1 MNLSAHFSMEEFTA
15 SETAAR
21 LGIDNEPPAELYG
34 NIIRTAKV
42 LEQVRLLLG
51 EAITITSGYR
61 CLQLNNALRSK
72 PTSAHVKGLGADII
86 VPAYGSPL
94 NVCRALEFKL
104 EEFGID
110 QLIWEFGRWTHIGL
124 SVGAPRHQIL
134 TIDNAGTRG
143 GLG

>member
-1 MNLSAHFSMEEFTA
+1 MNLSAHFSLEEFTA

-21 LGIDNEPPAELYG
+21 LGIDNDPPEGLRG
-34 NIIRTAKV
+34 NLIRTANV
-42 LEQVRLLLG
+42 LERVRSLLG

-61 CLQLNNALRSK
+61 CLPLNTALRSQ

-94 NVCRALEFKL
+94 KVCRALEFQL
-104 EEFGID
+104 DEFGID

-124 SVGAPRHQIL
+124 SVCAPRYQIL

>member
-1 MNLSAHFSMEEFTA
+1 MKLSDNFYLHEFEA

-21 LGIDNEPPAELYG
+21 LGIDNEAPADLHS
-34 NIIRTAKV
+34 NIIRMANV
-42 LEQVRLLLG
+42 LEQVRTLLG
-51 EAITITSGYR
+51 SPIITITSGYR
-61 CLQLNNALRSK
+61 CIQLNSALRSQ

-94 NVCRALEFKL
+94 KVCRAIAPKL
-104 EEFGID
+104 VEFGID
-110 QLIWEFGRWTHIGL
+110 QLIWEFGQWTHIGL
-124 SVGAPRHQIL
+124 SAPRHQIL